1 MLKSRYLL
9 AFLDENQENNW
20 HVINRQF
27 ILEKN
32 DDIVRG
38 VFLQDLWFNYK
49 LKNIYSDNDKSI
61 KFMIIKSRHNV
72 KKINEL
78 LTNEFGHIRD
88 LHEEYYVFTLTYEK
102 LINIYK
108 EMSDSKNTR
117 YNCKLLCENVN
128 ISLTLEILEF
138 ENDHYITLPKF
149 QLSVF

>member
-1 MLKSRYLL
+1 MSNYYYGWSQQDYL
-9 AFLDENQENNW
+9 ENAK
-20 HVINRQF
+20 
-27 ILEKN
+27 KN
-32 DDIVRG
+32 SE
-38 VFLQDLWFNYK
+38 Y
-49 LKNIYSDNDKSI
+49 YSTL
-61 KFMIIKSRHNV
+61 NV

-78 LTNEFGHIRD
+78 LTNEFGDIRD

-138 ENDHYITLPKF
+138 ENDHYMTLPKF

>member
-72 KKINEL
+72 KKINE
-78 LTNEFGHIRD
+78 
-88 LHEEYYVFTLTYEK
+88 YYVFTLTYEK

>member
-20 HVINRQF
+20 NVINRQF

-78 LTNEFGHIRD
+78 LTNEFGDIRD

-138 ENDHYITLPKF
+138 ENNHYITLPKF